1 MSGVVGACF
10 VAGSCFAQFAG
21 DRPIGPP
28 SPANGGLRGETVPD
42 GKAKASDKREVF
54 APKGNIQLAILLD
67 VSGSMDGLIEQA
79 RTQLWKVINRLS
91 HSFQEGKPSRVS
103 VALYAYG
110 DMRGGEE
117 QIICISPFTDDFD
130 DISDKLYKL
139 RCSGSSE
146 YCGTVIEKA
155 VSELAW
161 NTEDPRSLK
170 MIFIAGNEAF
180 DQETPVKPVAYKDA
194 IAHAKRCGILV
205 NTIHCAGMGTRPGED
220 ELWKKAASLGGGSFV
235 SIDQSAMTS
244 DAGSPMDAEVLRKG
258 EAAYSDFIPYGS
270 PSAQRFLKAKV
281 ADEIAN
287 PGMTDTGVKI
297 ERLLT
302 KILLAGND
310 RNSRDL
316 VTRFAPGRE
325 EFSFDAVGGEAS
337 MPLELS
343 GKTEDEVRQFIRKRF
358 AERLA
363 ALADLDKAVK
373 SRERWLKSRSKKAD
387 RSLGGAIISSV
398 TKQAKTKRISFDPPT
413 DKGQNASAKP
423 DYRKLY
429 PSYEAVWQ
437 AISKKDR
444 KLLNKLLEADWDSNQ
459 KKNTETVLMIAV
471 MDGQP
476 KMVDFLLK
484 SGLSA
489 NGCDTNGLSALAY
502 AVRKGDR
509 DIVETLMFKGADVN
523 TRDSNGSSVLMD
535 AVQRGNREIIRM
547 LLDSSV
553 RVNDSG
559 PEGQTALM
567 DAARRGDEVVFSI
580 LLEKGAKADAVTSYG
595 CSVLMDAVTGG
606 NPDIVQSV
614 LRQVTDVNTRDASGY
629 TPLMEAARL
638 GRMEL
643 VQMLLAKGADG
654 TEKNDEGKTAAD
666 LAATAEIRKVIEAA
680 PKPLRPV
687 RIMMDDEGMMPGR
700 RRMPTR
706 GGMQP
711 GGGSMVPSGGAPGAG
726 PMPVQGGYSP
736 R

>member
-1 MSGVVGACF
+1 MPLLMSGVVGACF
-10 VAGSCFAQFAG
+10 GAGSCFAQFAG
-21 DRPIGPP
+21 DRPIGLP

-42 GKAKASDKREVF
+42 GKAKTSDKREVF

-110 DMRGGEE
+110 DMRGGED
-117 QIICISPFTDDFD
+117 QIICISPFTDNFD

-139 RCSGSSE
+139 QCSGSSE

-180 DQETPVKPVAYKDA
+180 DQATATKPVAYKDA

-205 NTIHCAGMGTRPGED
+205 NTIHCAGLGTRPGEE

-235 SIDQSAMTS
+235 SIDQSATTS
-244 DAGSPMDAEVLRKG
+244 EAGSPMDADILKKSED
-258 EAAYSDFIPYGS
+258 AYADFIPFGS

-310 RNSRDL
+310 RNSLDL

-325 EFSFDAVGGEAS
+325 EFSFDAIGGEACV
-337 MPLELS
+337 PLELA
-343 GKTEDEVRQFIRKRF
+343 GKSEDEIRKFIRTRYEERMGTL
-358 AERLA
+358 AE
-363 ALADLDKAVK
+363 LDKAVK
-373 SRERWLKSRSKKAD
+373 GRERWLKSRAKKAD

-423 DYRKLY
+423 DFRKLY
-429 PSYEAVWQ
+429 PSYDAVWQ
-437 AISKKDR
+437 AISKKDKR
-444 KLLNKLLEADWDSNQ
+444 LLNKLLEADWDSNQ

-476 KMVDFLLK
+476 KLVDFLLK
-484 SGLSA
+484 SGMSA
-489 NGCDTNGLSALAY
+489 NGCDANGLSALAY
-502 AVRKGDR
+502 AVRRGDR
-509 DIVETLMFKGADVN
+509 EIAETLIFKGADVN
-523 TRDSNGSSVLMD
+523 TWDSNGSSVLMD
-535 AVQRGNREIIRM
+535 AVQRGNREILRL

-553 RVNDSG
+553 RVNDAG
-559 PEGQTALM
+559 PDGQTPLM
-567 DAARRGDEVVFSI
+567 VAARRGDDEIFSI
-580 LLEKGAKADAVTSYG
+580 LLDKGAKADAATSYG
-595 CSVLMDAVTGG
+595 CSVLMDAVSGG
-606 NPDIVQSV
+606 NPEIVPAV
-614 LRQVTDVNTRDASGY
+614 LKLVTDVNLRDATGY

-638 GRMEL
+638 GRMEI
-643 VQMLLAKGADG
+643 VKMLLAKGADG
-654 TEKNDEGKTAAD
+654 TEQNDEGKTAAD
-666 LAATAEIRKVIEAA
+666 LAATAEIRKVIADA

-687 RIMMDDEGMMPGR
+687 RIIMDDDRVPGSSRPKRRSSPAGTGMRP
-700 RRMPTR
+700 
-706 GGMQP
+706 GGMP
-711 GGGSMVPSGGAPGAG
+711 PPSGSVPGAG
-726 PMPVQGGYSP
+726 TGN
-736 R
+736 